1 MQAIAN
7 LSGANFFDLSPRNTD
22 GKYPGKNV
30 NMMIHM
36 VFKVARTM
44 APSVI
49 YIDEAEK
56 VFLSDKKKLKEFGS
70 QVSHNVYKAVVL
82 TITICRSGL
91 QSTPVM

>member
-1 MQAIAN
+1 MAN
-7 LSGANFFDLSPRNTD
+7 LSGANLFDLSPRNTD

-56 VFLSDKKKLKEFGS
+56 VFLSDKKKLKEYNS
-70 QVSHNVYKAVVL
+70 QVWNL
-82 TITICRSGL
+82 NMCGRC
-91 QSTPVM
+91 